1 MTRFTSIAVLAAS
14 LAVAAPAA
22 AESQQEIAAR
32 LNDEGKALMYQGKPA
47 EAAAKF
53 ADAAARIPDAKY
65 FFNLCTARYQEGKFG
80 AALTAC
86 NAAEAHSPDAALLE
100 KIQKVSQRIQD
111 DAKEQGIEIQ
121 AVGGGSGP
129 NEPVPGNDP
138 SIDPGLDPASDPS
151 GGPGAQPPGVPTYT
165 SATGRPSMQQ
175 GLFTATKPDNSY
187 TWTFGAELF
196 GGGGG
201 IGRDGAF
208 GNAGFG
214 IRLKGDYL
222 LNRAARFGT
231 QAFLQLTSFTKGED
245 QMNTDAAS
253 LAVMDLGMALYKHF
267 CLGEALCLT
276 PLAGVQLALMSPGDS
291 DNSYGETVFNY
302 TSLGARLEIGAHYA
316 FGTRLEHVLGV
327 GLGTNLYSRVIS
339 ESMDADRSAISWG
352 LDKGGMAAYLSVG
365 YTYRFNTPLSRTP
378 FITLE

>member
-1 MTRFTSIAVLAAS
+1 MTRFTWIAALAAS

-86 NAAEAHSPDAALLE
+86 NAAETHSPDPALLD
-100 KIQKVSQRIQD
+100 KVQKVSQRIKD
-111 DAKEQGIEIQ
+111 DAQAQGIEIQ

-129 NEPVPGNDP
+129 NEPGP
-138 SIDPGLDPASDPS
+138 DPGLGEDPNVAPDPQQ
-151 GGPGAQPPGVPTYT
+151 PTQQPPSAQPTYT

-187 TWTFGAELF
+187 TWTFGADVF
-196 GGGGG
+196 GGGGD
-201 IGRDGAF
+201 IGREGAF
-208 GNAGFG
+208 GSAGLG
-214 IRLKGDYL
+214 LRLKGDYL
-222 LNRAARFGT
+222 LNRAQRFGA
-231 QAFLQLTSFTKGED
+231 QAYLQLTSFTKGED
-245 QMNTDAAS
+245 QMGTDPAS
-253 LAVMDLGMALYKHF
+253 LSVVDFGIAAYKHF
-267 CLGEALCLT
+267 CLAERLCLT
-276 PLAGVQLALMSPGDS
+276 PLAGVQLALMSPGNS
-291 DNSYGETVFNY
+291 QNSYGETVFNY
-302 TSLGARLEIGAHYA
+302 TSLGARLEVGAHYA

-327 GLGTNLYSRVIS
+327 GLGTNLYSAVVS
-339 ESMDADRSAISWG
+339 ESMDADRTAASWG
-352 LDKGGMAAYLSVG
+352 LDKGGVAGYLSVG
-365 YTYRFNTPLSRTP
+365 YTYRFNTPLTRTP